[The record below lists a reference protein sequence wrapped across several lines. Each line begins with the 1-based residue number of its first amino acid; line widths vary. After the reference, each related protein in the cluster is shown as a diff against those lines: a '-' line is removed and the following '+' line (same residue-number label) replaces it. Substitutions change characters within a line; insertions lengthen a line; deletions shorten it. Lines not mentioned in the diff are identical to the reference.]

1 MSFPSV
7 KLRYPELRP
16 TYLSTIC
23 DCCTRGEP
31 CGLLSLWARSKL
43 GCTLTTQ
50 LAVPSL
56 QWRYDYKSYLP
67 EYCYLY
73 SIFSMLR
80 SRSTDLHRCSYEN
93 ISSRLN
99 RLRNKGPSAE
109 ISRPPPST
117 LNYQLPTT
125 SAHRHA
131 LKMDENGIFGLE
143 SLGQVGRVSKNT
155 GIRKY
160 NQRVIKEAVT
170 KDANRNYSNFSVNSP
185 HKYSTY

>member
-1 MSFPSV
+1 
-7 KLRYPELRP
+7 
-16 TYLSTIC
+16 
-23 DCCTRGEP
+23 
-31 CGLLSLWARSKL
+31 
-43 GCTLTTQ
+43 
-50 LAVPSL
+50 
-56 QWRYDYKSYLP
+56 
-67 EYCYLY
+67 
-73 SIFSMLR
+73 MLR

-99 RLRNKGPSAE
+99 RLRNKGPSVE
-109 ISRPPPST
+109 IAKAVPT
-117 LNYQLPTT
+117 AINYQVSGT

-131 LKMDENGIFGLE
+131 LKMDENGIFGIE